1 MAVTVCESAD
11 GIEVRLTGLDRV
23 LCWRRGVHADRNQIV
38 ARRAEIREVLE
49 STIDHR
55 ALGWGSHVGGRRP
68 GRRRV
73 GVMLGRGVTGDQFWA
88 LPAGPVDDTLAV
100 LDLTDHRFAR
110 LVLPHAPDTGEHR
123 AGGGRCASPP
133 DRPESSP

>member
-1 MAVTVCESAD
+1 MAVTVRESAD
-11 GIEVRLTGLDRV
+11 GVDVRLTGLDRA
-23 LCWRRGVHADRNQIV
+23 LCWRRGVHVDRHQIL
-38 ARRAEIREVLE
+38 ARRSEIRKTLE

-73 GVMLGRGVTGDQFWA
+73 GVMLGRGVAGDQFWA
-88 LPAGPVDDTLAV
+88 LPAGPADDTLTV

-110 LVLPHAPDTGEHR
+110 LVVPHSPAPGER
-123 AGGGRCASPP
+123 G
-133 DRPESSP
+133 